1 MQAGSKKLHPPRS
14 ARLQRGFTM
23 AAVLAAMLILA
34 LATQSV
40 MTYVSQQDLREREA
54 GLLRIGQTYAQAIGA
69 YYESSPGNLKRWP
82 RSLEDLTEDKR
93 FVGTRRHIREI
104 YPDPMTRSAHWGIV
118 MSDDGGIA
126 GVHSLS
132 TAQPIRSAPLELDN
146 PTLPSASRYADWQFV
161 YRPPQAPATP
171 AAPHR

>member
-1 MQAGSKKLHPPRS
+1 MAKRQ
-14 ARLQRGFTM
+14 QGFTM

-54 GLLRIGQTYAQAIGA
+54 DLLRIGQAYAQAIGT

-82 RSLEDLTEDKR
+82 QTLEDLTEDKR
-93 FVGTRRHIREI
+93 FVGTRRHIREV
-104 YPDPMTRSAHWGIV
+104 YPDPITRSSNWGIV
-118 MSDDGGIA
+118 RAEDGGIA

-132 TAQPIRSAPLELDN
+132 TAQPIRSAALELDN
-146 PTLPSASRYADWQFV
+146 LALPAASQYVEWQFV
-161 YRPPQAPATP
+161 YRPPLASLAP
-171 AAPHR
+171 RR

>member
-1 MQAGSKKLHPPRS
+1 
-14 ARLQRGFTM
+14 M

-54 GLLRIGQTYAQAIGA
+54 DLLRIGQAYAQAIGA
-69 YYESSPGNLKRWP
+69 YYESSPGSLKRWP
-82 RSLEDLTEDKR
+82 RTLEDLAEDKR

-104 YPDPMTRSAHWGIV
+104 YSDPMTRSAHWGLV
-118 MSDDGGIA
+118 MSEDGGIA

-132 TAQPIRSAPLELDN
+132 TAQPIRSASLELD
-146 PTLPSASRYADWQFV
+146 TLALPAASRYTDWQFV
-161 YRPPQAPATP
+161 YRPPLAP
-171 AAPHR
+171 AAPTAPRR

>member
-1 MQAGSKKLHPPRS
+1 
-14 ARLQRGFTM
+14 M

-54 GLLRIGQTYAQAIGA
+54 DLLRIGQAYAQAIGA

-82 RSLEDLTEDKR
+82 RTLEDLTDDKR
-93 FVGTRRHIREI
+93 FVGIRRHIREV
-104 YPDPMTRSAHWGIV
+104 YPDPITRSANWGIV
-118 MSDDGGIA
+118 MSADGGIA

-132 TAQPIRSAPLELDN
+132 TAQPIRSAALELE
-146 PTLPSASRYADWQFV
+146 TLALPAASRYADWEFV
-161 YRPPQAPATP
+161 YRPPLLQTAPTTP
-171 AAPHR
+171 TTPTAPVAPRR